1 MDPMTTPARQPLAP
15 ASAATR
21 PSLLGRDY
29 WLVLST
35 PHPDTTVADIHRLAD
50 EHVAWLLKLAAIAA
64 TDPFVLAGLRSF
76 EVFGWRLNE
85 GAISIQLSLG
95 TGSYTWT

>member
-1 MDPMTTPARQPLAP
+1 LRAP
-15 ASAATR
+15 TEQNA
-21 PSLLGRDY
+21 
-29 WLVLST
+29 
-35 PHPDTTVADIHRLAD
+35 
-50 EHVAWLLKLAAIAA
+50 AAIAA